1 MDNIRINYETVSSV
15 IGSLKQAVAGSQS
28 ELEGLYE
35 TAATAIEEYK
45 GEEAEALREVLRAEK
60 ELMEE
65 ACTFLQKFAES
76 IQFVTDELNTLD
88 NSGASHMAGLKR
100 GYLK

>member
-1 MDNIRINYETVSSV
+1 MDNIRINYDTVSSV
-15 IGSLKQAVAGSQS
+15 IGNLKQTITSSQS
-28 ELEGLYE
+28 ELESLYE
-35 TAATAIEEYK
+35 RAAAAIEEYK

-65 ACTFLQKFAES
+65 TCAFLQKFSES

-88 NSGASHMAGLKR
+88 NSGASFMTGLER

>member
-15 IGSLKQAVAGSQS
+15 IGNLKQAVAGSQS

-35 TAATAIEEYK
+35 TAAAAIEEYK

-76 IQFVTDELNTLD
+76 IRFVTDELNTLD
-88 NSGASHMAGLKR
+88 HSGASYMAGLER